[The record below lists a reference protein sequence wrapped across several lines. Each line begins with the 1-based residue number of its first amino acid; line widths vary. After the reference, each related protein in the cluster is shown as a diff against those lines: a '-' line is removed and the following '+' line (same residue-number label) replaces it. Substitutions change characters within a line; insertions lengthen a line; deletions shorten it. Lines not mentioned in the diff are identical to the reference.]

1 MNSHRHDARYPA
13 AGGDPVQVVTELWCE
28 VLSLPEV
35 NPSDNFFDL
44 GGHSVLLHAVQE
56 GLRARLGRDV
66 PLVDLFQY
74 PTVRALAAH
83 LAEPAGA
90 DGTGPAPGGRLARVE
105 AGRRRGPAEPFAPA
119 SRHDEEDEDW

>member
-1 MNSHRHDARYPA
+1 M
-13 AGGDPVQVVTELWCE
+13 TELWCE

-56 GLRARLGRDV
+56 GLRARLGREV

-83 LAEPAGA
+83 LAAPARPAGA
-90 DGTGPAPGGRLARVE
+90 AGTGPAPGGRLARVE
-105 AGRRRGPAEPFAPA
+105 AGRGRGTAEPFARA
-119 SRHDEEDEDW
+119 SRHAEEDEDW